1 MRRLRLP
8 LPRKSQG
15 NGPWAIASFIAIPLF
30 FSALMASTLA
40 QEKPRIVQWHGCKH
54 GICTTWH
61 QPTSGTEARI
71 WLWAVL
77 PPLLL
82 SFVGWICTRV
92 PLGWY
97 VACVAG
103 IVEAMA
109 VVHKVDTWTA
119 HHTARFPNGVDLIP
133 HSNPTSNQYNAG
145 EWEKLARGTALSLSH
160 WTIGVSLAAIVVMG
174 ALYVKRRF
182 FSRQPFMAGAVRDDG
197 LLEGV
202 HAPDATGASVP
213 IE

>member
-1 MRRLRLP
+1 VRARRL
-8 LPRKSQG
+8 PRSRG
-15 NGPWAIASFIAIPLF
+15 SAPWAIASFIAIPLF

-40 QEKPRIVQWHGCKH
+40 QEKPHLIQWKGCKH
-54 GICTTWH
+54 GLCTTWH

-71 WLWAVL
+71 WLWAIL

-82 SFVGWICTRV
+82 SFIGWICMRL

-103 IVEAMA
+103 VIEAMA
-109 VVHKVDTWTA
+109 VVHRVSLWAA
-119 HHTARFPNGVDLIP
+119 HHTHRYPVGVDLIP
-133 HSNPTSNQYNAG
+133 STNPASNQYDPG
-145 EWEKLARGTALSLSH
+145 EWEKIAKETALSLSH
-160 WTIGVSLAAIVVMG
+160 WTIGVSLAGIAVMG
-174 ALYVKRRF
+174 GLYVRRRF
-182 FSRQPFMAGAVRDDG
+182 FSRQPFMAGSLPDDG
-197 LLEGV
+197 ILEGV